1 MALTYFIAKR
11 LSFKKTGGFSATIHR
26 IAVGSLAL
34 GLGVSILAFMILG
47 GFQNTISQKVYGF
60 TGHFQV
66 QRFSL
71 SNSFEEA
78 PMSLDSEFF
87 RSYSSLGF
95 VDRVQSYANKA
106 ALIKGESEVEGVLM
120 KGVGQDFDTL
130 NFKKY
135 LIEGRVLKTPAEG
148 TSNEVMLSRIIANK
162 LLLGVGDKVTLYFV
176 QDPPRYRR
184 VEVVGIFE
192 TYLENFDEKIII
204 GELQTIRN
212 LNGWSNDQ
220 IGGLEVYVDNFKNT
234 DSYKYDLES
243 IMDYDLKLVDSK
255 VKFAEIFDWLTLLD
269 TNVYVFIGLIGF
281 VAIFNMGAILFILIM
296 ERSQMIGILKALG
309 AKNSQIR
316 EIFFWNGIKILG
328 KGLLLGNAIG
338 LGFGFFQDQFKLI
351 PLDPVSYY
359 MSEVPID
366 WNWPVFLLL
375 NLGITLLTALVL
387 LIPINA
393 ISRVQPIKAIR
404 FD

>member
-87 RSYSSLGF
+87 TSYSSLGF

>member
-95 VDRVQSYANKA
+95 VVCVQSYANKA

-281 VAIFNMGAILFILIM
+281 VAIFNMGAILFILII

-351 PLDPVSYY
+351 PLNPVSYY